1 MGVIIYSFNLNI
13 SPNKSYGVLECD
25 IVMLQN
31 YMLMILSLK
40 RGVIC
45 ARPWSLIFL
54 AGDKVR
60 TCRKQWHSVEQ
71 FKNYMLLFVSTKR
84 WKAEETNIEFGH
96 VTILIHVTAMLTEC
110 CGKQ

>member
-1 MGVIIYSFNLNI
+1 MSVVGRVRVSHEVDSSWNV
-13 SPNKSYGVLECD
+13 SPRRSHGVLECD
-25 IVMLQN
+25 TVVLQN

-84 WKAEETNIEFGH
+84 WKAEETTLNRY
-96 VTILIHVTAMLTEC
+96 TTA
-110 CGKQ
+110 